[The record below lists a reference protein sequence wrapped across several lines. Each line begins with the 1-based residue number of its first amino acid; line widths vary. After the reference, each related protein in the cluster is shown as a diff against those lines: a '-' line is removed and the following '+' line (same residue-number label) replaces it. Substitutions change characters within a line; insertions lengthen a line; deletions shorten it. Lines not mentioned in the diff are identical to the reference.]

1 VALTDGKAGLALL
14 CPEGLHEHSI
24 GDDRRR
30 SLMLTLFRAIGQ
42 TPQTNGEPGGQ
53 VQGALEF
60 RYALM
65 PFIGKASPGRLLR
78 QVMALQAGVQR
89 HFAVQ
94 PPTASSLLS
103 VEAQEDVVVTAIKP
117 GRDDRSVVV
126 RLWNTGAT
134 VATVQIHSQAR
145 VSSACL
151 CDLKEDS
158 VSPLQVDGAGTVEL
172 TVIPHGLA
180 TVSMEMV

>member
-1 VALTDGKAGLALL
+1 
-14 CPEGLHEHSI
+14 
-24 GDDRRR
+24 
-30 SLMLTLFRAIGQ
+30 
-42 TPQTNGEPGGQ
+42 
-53 VQGALEF
+53 
-60 RYALM
+60 M